1 MTVSTNTST
10 SVSAEVTVA
19 AVPERAFEMFTAGID
34 TWWIRDHHVHSG
46 TLKEVGVDPFEG
58 GRMWTENDAGEVLS
72 WGKVLA
78 WEPPHR
84 FVFAWFVGGDWGPP
98 RPGATSR
105 VTVTFTPVNEGT
117 RVVLVHDELDRLGP
131 NWEVVRAG
139 VSGVDGWPAALRSF
153 AAQLAT

>member
-10 SVSAEVTVA
+10 SVSAEVTVG

-84 FVFAWFVGGDWGPP
+84 FVFAWFIGGDWGPP
-98 RPGATSR
+98 RPGASSR
-105 VTVTFTPVNEGT
+105 VTVTFTPVDEGT